1 MDKNFYEEKLENI
14 SKLMNDNDF
23 AEARRLIE
31 EELKMP
37 YIPKKYEGRFIE
49 LLNDIKLKT
58 MDDKK
63 VAMTLS
69 LDVALEYLTSEDE
82 ERELIALEVLS
93 EHNLRYCKDVLKNR
107 IETWPSNKNM
117 MKAFLFELLVD
128 QEIDIDINY
137 DGQII
142 NPKNR
147 GSIMQNSNVLNIYK
161 ILQTSFEKNPSLT
174 QMATQEFERYLLL
187 IYPNVPD
194 NHNEFAEDFKKVI
207 ESLLNKDIS
216 LNERQLNIKKKLNG

>member
-107 IETWPSNKNM
+107 IET
-117 MKAFLFELLVD
+117 
-128 QEIDIDINY
+128 
-137 DGQII
+137 
-142 NPKNR
+142 
-147 GSIMQNSNVLNIYK
+147 
-161 ILQTSFEKNPSLT
+161 
-174 QMATQEFERYLLL
+174 
-187 IYPNVPD
+187 
-194 NHNEFAEDFKKVI
+194 
-207 ESLLNKDIS
+207 
-216 LNERQLNIKKKLNG
+216 

>member
-187 IYPNVPD
+187 IYPNVPG